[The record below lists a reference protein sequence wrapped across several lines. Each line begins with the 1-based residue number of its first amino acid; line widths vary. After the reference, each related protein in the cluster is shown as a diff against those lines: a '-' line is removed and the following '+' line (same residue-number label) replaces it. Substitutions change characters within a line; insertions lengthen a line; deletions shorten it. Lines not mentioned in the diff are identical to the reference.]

1 MDAPGNT
8 PDYAAL
14 EFPEAPA
21 DRPYVIVNMVA
32 SVDGKT
38 VIEGSERGLG
48 SAADR
53 RLLRELRV
61 HADIVLTGAGTL
73 RASGH
78 SPRLNDEALEALR
91 VSRGKPRLPIAAT
104 LSRSGD
110 LPLDNRFFSGQRLR
124 GRPLPLGRR
133 ARRTRR
139 GARRRRPPRPPRP
152 RGRRGALDARA
163 HARGARLP
171 AAAARG
177 RPDAQRRVLPPR
189 PRRRAVPDRRPARG
203 RRRRRAERRRD
214 ARPPRHARGRAAARR
229 CSPRTRTRRRA
240 SCTCATASNAS
251 RYRHSRRLPRRHR
264 RPTSRPRRARSAPRG
279 RRRRAAP
286 RSRGRSPAAPRSAR
300 RRSRRACRTSR

>member
-1 MDAPGNT
+1 MDTPGST

-14 EFPEAPA
+14 EFPGAPA

-110 LPLDNRFFSGQRLR
+110 LPLDNRFFSGSDFEAVLYLSDDAPAERAAALAAA
-124 GRPLPLGRR
+124 GRPVHRVPAGDEAPSMLAHMREALGCRLLLLEGGPTLNGEFFRR
-133 ARRTRR
+133 GFVDELFLTVGSLVVGGDGAPSAVETPGHPATHE
-139 GARRRRPPRPPRP
+139 GARRL
-152 RGRRGALDARA
+152 ALLSVHRNPETSE
-163 HARGARLP
+163 LY
-171 AAAARG
+171 
-177 RPDAQRRVLPPR
+177 L
-189 PRRRAVPDRRPARG
+189 
-203 RRRRRAERRRD
+203 
-214 ARPPRHARGRAAARR
+214 
-229 CSPRTRTRRRA
+229 
-240 SCTCATASNAS
+240 
-251 RYRHSRRLPRRHR
+251 RYRVDR
-264 RPTSRPRRARSAPRG
+264 
-279 RRRRAAP
+279 
-286 RSRGRSPAAPRSAR
+286 
-300 RRSRRACRTSR
+300 

>member
-1 MDAPGNT
+1 MDTPGNT

-78 SPRLNDEALEALR
+78 SPRLNDDALEALR
-91 VSRGKPRLPIAAT
+91 VTRGKPRLPIAAT

-110 LPLDNRFFSGQRLR
+110 LPLDNRFFSGSDFEGVLYLSDGAPADRAAALAAA
-124 GRPLPLGRR
+124 GRPVQRVPAGDEAPSMLAHMREALGCRLLLLEGGPTLNGEFFRRGLVDELFLTVGPLVVGGDG
-133 ARRTRR
+133 ASSAVETPGHPATHE
-139 GARRRRPPRPPRP
+139 GARR
-152 RGRRGALDARA
+152 LTLLSA
-163 HARGARLP
+163 H
-171 AAAARG
+171 
-177 RPDAQRRVLPPR
+177 QN
-189 PRRRAVPDRRPARG
+189 
-203 RRRRRAERRRD
+203 AET
-214 ARPPRHARGRAAARR
+214 
-229 CSPRTRTRRRA
+229 SELYL
-240 SCTCATASNAS
+240 
-251 RYRHSRRLPRRHR
+251 RYRVDR
-264 RPTSRPRRARSAPRG
+264 
-279 RRRRAAP
+279 
-286 RSRGRSPAAPRSAR
+286 
-300 RRSRRACRTSR
+300 

>member
-1 MDAPGNT
+1 MDTPGNT

-104 LSRSGD
+104 LSHSGD
-110 LPLDNRFFSGQRLR
+110 LPLDNRFFSDSDFEAVLYLSDGAPADRAAALAAA
-124 GRPLPLGRR
+124 GRPVQRVPSGGEAPSMLAHMREALGCRLLLLEGGPTLNGEFFRRGLVDELFLTVGPLVVGGDG
-133 ARRTRR
+133 ASSAVETPGHPATHE
-139 GARRRRPPRPPRP
+139 GARR
-152 RGRRGALDARA
+152 LTLLSA
-163 HARGARLP
+163 H
-171 AAAARG
+171 
-177 RPDAQRRVLPPR
+177 QN
-189 PRRRAVPDRRPARG
+189 
-203 RRRRRAERRRD
+203 AET
-214 ARPPRHARGRAAARR
+214 
-229 CSPRTRTRRRA
+229 SELYL
-240 SCTCATASNAS
+240 
-251 RYRHSRRLPRRHR
+251 RYRV
-264 RPTSRPRRARSAPRG
+264 AR
-279 RRRRAAP
+279 
-286 RSRGRSPAAPRSAR
+286 
-300 RRSRRACRTSR
+300 